1 MDKKSAPSKRLGTV
15 GGQAVLEGVMMRH
28 GERYSVSVRKEDGS
42 IVTENREF
50 ISVRK
55 KLKLLNIPL
64 LRGAVNFI
72 EMLMLSYKTLSI
84 SAEAYGI
91 TEEDEES
98 KFERWLRERFGKGIV
113 DVVMAVSMVLGLAL
127 GVGIF
132 LFLPSVLTKA
142 TDSALGGA
150 LGWSKNLIEGLM
162 KIVIFI
168 AYLWLVSLMPDIR
181 RTFEYHGAEHKSIFC
196 YEAGVE
202 LTPENAARY
211 KRFHPRCGTSFM
223 FVMIAISILINSLPF
238 VPWDN
243 MVLRMIIKLA
253 LLPFVIGLG
262 YEFLMYAGKHDNL
275 LVRILSAPGL
285 WMQRITTRE
294 PDEQQLAVAIE
305 ALKSCMPEE
314 FPEHAAKQAAEAEE
328 KSGGQEYTETRTS
341 EDGGAAVAASA
352 SEAATAVSEA
362 ESANSEAEAAVSEA
376 EKTSDSDECPD
387 DSKASGLGSE
397 ELPADAEG
405 ATETAEP
412 AAHGSADTDTGEPA
426 EGDRP

>member
-1 MDKKSAPSKRLGTV
+1 MDKKSAPSRRLGTV

-314 FPEHAAKQAAEAEE
+314 FPEHAAKQTAETEE
-328 KSGGQEYTETRTS
+328 KSGGQECTEIQTS
-341 EDGGAAVAASA
+341 EEDGTAVADL
-352 SEAATAVSEA
+352 T
-362 ESANSEAEAAVSEA
+362 SEAEAADSEA
-376 EKTSDSDECPD
+376 EKTADSDECPD
-387 DSKASGLGSE
+387 DSKASSLGSE
-397 ELPADAEG
+397 EISADAEG
-405 ATETAEP
+405 ETETAEQ
-412 AAHGSADTDTGEPA
+412 AVSGSPDTENGEPA